1 MILDVV
7 LEFMIDLLKTLLVEE
22 LGRRVQKHGARLVER
37 RRQRRLIRQALHRL
51 TTEREAKR

>member
-1 MILDVV
+1 
-7 LEFMIDLLKTLLVEE
+7 
-22 LGRRVQKHGARLVER
+22 VQKHGARLVER